1 MLKKIFNQTKL
12 LEKAL
17 DAAWLRNEVISHN
30 IANADTPGYK
40 KMGVSFEDELKSA
53 IDAGGFNGK
62 KTRARH
68 IDIGS
73 KSIDEVAPR
82 VFTVESTRTRI
93 DENNVDIEAEMVE
106 RAKNE
111 IYYNAL
117 IQKLSME
124 FQRLSNIINEG
135 RR

>member
-1 MLKKIFNQTKL
+1 MLNFNQTRL

-17 DAAWLRNEVISHN
+17 DSAWLRNEIISHN

-40 KMGVSFEDELKSA
+40 KMGVKFEEELKSA
-53 IDAGGFNGK
+53 LEASSFVGK
-62 KTRARH
+62 RTRNKH
-68 IDIGS
+68 ISIGS
-73 KSIDEVAPR
+73 KSIDEVEPEIY
-82 VFTVESTRTRI
+82 TVQSTRSRI
-93 DENNVDIEAEMVE
+93 DENNVDIESEMVE

-124 FQRLSNIINEG
+124 FRRLSNIINEG
-135 RR
+135 R

>member
-1 MLKKIFNQTKL
+1 MLNFNQIKL

-17 DAAWLRNEVISHN
+17 DGAWLRNEIISHN

-40 KMGVSFEDELKSA
+40 KMGVKFEDELKAAMES
-53 IDAGGFNGK
+53 DYFLGK
-62 KTRARH
+62 KTRNKH
-68 IDIGS
+68 ITIGS
-73 KSIDEVAPR
+73 RTIDEVEPE
-82 VFTVESTRTRI
+82 VYTVQSTMTRI
-93 DENNVDIEAEMVE
+93 DENNVDVESEMVE

-124 FQRLSNIINEG
+124 FRRLSNIINEG
-135 RR
+135 R